1 MCHPEEAQRPKDL
14 LPFNGEA
21 MKKHIFLFF
30 LILLITLTSCASTA
44 QPITADNIRTVRI
57 QGFSDAVDAEHISIS
72 EDGLE
77 VCRIGTYTGT
87 FVEQGTDTECKDI
100 PAIVVQNTSDRMV
113 EKAVL
118 VQGNQTFV
126 ITYLPP
132 DGICLVQEQSG
143 KAANTPDLYNLVFR
157 EPVQFVEDGATE
169 QNRVR
174 VETDENRILIRNI
187 SGEDI
192 PGSVNVWYKTKQ
204 NGLYIGGVS
213 YKAAVDDG
221 VLKASSTATVQTS
234 HYDPT
239 YSELLLVTFSE

>member
-1 MCHPEEAQRPKDL
+1 MNKYS
-14 LPFNGEA
+14 
-21 MKKHIFLFF
+21 
-30 LILLITLTSCASTA
+30 LILLIAIVLAFLTSCTTVSLQEVTS
-44 QPITADNIRTVRI
+44 DNIRTVRI

-72 EDGLE
+72 DSGLE

-100 PAIVVQNTSDRMV
+100 PAIVVRNTSDRMV

-118 VQGNQTFV
+118 VQGNQTFI

>member
-1 MCHPEEAQRPKDL
+1 
-14 LPFNGEA
+14 
-21 MKKHIFLFF
+21 MKKYVLILILVLLLIFLS
-30 LILLITLTSCASTA
+30 SCAASA
-44 QPITADNIRTVRI
+44 QPVTSDNVRTVRI
-57 QGFSDAVDAEHISIS
+57 EGFSDTVDASHLSIS

-87 FVEQGTDTECKDI
+87 FAEQGTDTECKDI
-100 PAIVVQNTSDRMV
+100 PTIVVRNTSDRMV

-118 VQGNQTFV
+118 VQGNQTFI

-143 KAANTPDLYNLVFR
+143 KAANTSDLYNLVFR

-221 VLKASSTATVQTS
+221 VLKAGSTATVQTS